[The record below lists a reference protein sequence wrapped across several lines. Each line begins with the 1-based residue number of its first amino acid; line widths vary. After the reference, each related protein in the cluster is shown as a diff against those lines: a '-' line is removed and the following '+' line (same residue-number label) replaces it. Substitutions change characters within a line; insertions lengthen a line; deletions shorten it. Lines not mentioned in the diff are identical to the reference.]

1 MDTLLVFCLN
11 NELIGIDINKV
22 KEVTESQ
29 DPIYV
34 PGVPEYVSGV
44 VNIRGDVVPVISL
57 KKRLG
62 MLGDEQSKLLLI
74 VEEKGRIAGI
84 RVDKFYG
91 TKKVVFNLI
100 NRSSELIST
109 KQEKD
114 FFLGVYESSDKPILI
129 LNLDRALSKEAK

>member
-1 MDTLLVFCLN
+1 MDTLLVFGLSD
-11 NELIGIDINKV
+11 ELIGIDIIRV

-29 DPIYV
+29 DPIFV
-34 PGVPEYVSGV
+34 PGVPDYISGV
-44 VNIRGDVVPVISL
+44 VNIRGDVVPVVSL

-62 MLGDEQSKLLLI
+62 MQGDEQSKLLLI

-91 TKKVVFNLI
+91 TKNIVGGLI
-100 NRSSELIST
+100 NKASELIST
-109 KQEKD
+109 KEEKD
-114 FFLGVYESSDKPILI
+114 FFLGVYEGSDKPILI